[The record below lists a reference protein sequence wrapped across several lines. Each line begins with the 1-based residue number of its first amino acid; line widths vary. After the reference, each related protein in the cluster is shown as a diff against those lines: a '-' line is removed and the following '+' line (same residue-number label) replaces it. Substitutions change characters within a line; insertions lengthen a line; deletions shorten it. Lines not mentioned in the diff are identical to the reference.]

1 MLLEVRDATVH
12 YHKVAALRG
21 VSMDVPDGSVVTII
35 GANGAGKSTLLRAIS
50 GLESLSEG
58 EIRFDGRR
66 IDGTPPEKVV
76 ALGVA
81 QVPEGRRIFPDLT
94 VLENLSTGAYLRRD
108 REAVERDLDGVFEH
122 FPRLRER
129 RRQWA
134 KTLSGGE
141 QQMLAIGRALMSNPR
156 VLLLDEPTIGL
167 SPVLVQ
173 EMARIIREIHE
184 RGVPVVLV
192 EQKRG
197 ARPHPRRL
205 RLRARDRLGGPARP
219 GRRPPRERARAPRL
233 PRRLNPRRPPGRMF
247 TTNRPRNAPDPNDAR
262 RSR

>member
-21 VSMDVPDGSVVTII
+21 VSLDVPDGSVVTII

-58 EIRFDGRR
+58 EIRFGGER
-66 IDGTPPEKVV
+66 IDGTLPEKVV
-76 ALGVA
+76 ALGIA
-81 QVPEGRRIFPDLT
+81 QVPEGRRVFPDLT
-94 VLENLSTGAYLRRD
+94 VQENLNTGAYLRRD
-108 REAVERDLDGVFEH
+108 REQVSRDLDGVFEH

-156 VLLLDEPTIGL
+156 LLLLDEPTIGL

-173 EMARIIREIHE
+173 EMARIIKEIHA

-192 EQKRG
+192 EQN
-197 ARPHPRRL
+197 AELAL
-205 RLRARDRLGGPARP
+205 RLADYAYVLEIGSVALHGPASELHENDHV
-219 GRRPPRERARAPRL
+219 RRAYLGA
-233 PRRLNPRRPPGRMF
+233 
-247 TTNRPRNAPDPNDAR
+247 
-262 RSR
+262 

>member
-58 EIRFDGRR
+58 EIRFDGKRV
-66 IDGTPPEKVV
+66 DGTPPEKVV

-94 VLENLSTGAYLRRD
+94 VQENLNTGAYLRRD
-108 REAVERDLDGVFEH
+108 REAVEKDLDGVFEH
-122 FPRLRER
+122 FPRLKER

-156 VLLLDEPTIGL
+156 ILLLDEPTVGL
-167 SPVLVQ
+167 SPVLVM

-192 EQKRG
+192 EQNAELALTLADYAYVLEIG
-197 ARPHPRRL
+197 SVALH
-205 RLRARDRLGGPARP
+205 GPAADLHENEHV
-219 GRRPPRERARAPRL
+219 RRAYLGA
-233 PRRLNPRRPPGRMF
+233 
-247 TTNRPRNAPDPNDAR
+247 
-262 RSR
+262 

>member
-1 MLLEVRDATVH
+1 MLLEVRDAIVH
-12 YHKVAALRG
+12 YNKVAALRG

-50 GLESLSEG
+50 GLEALSEG
-58 EIRFDGRR
+58 EVRFDGRR

-94 VLENLSTGAYLRRD
+94 VLENLNTGAYLRRD
-108 REAVERDLDGVFEH
+108 REGMARDLEGVFDH
-122 FPRLRER
+122 FPRLKDR
-129 RRQWA
+129 RQQWA

-156 VLLLDEPTIGL
+156 ILLLDEPTIGL
-167 SPVLVQ
+167 SPVLVM
-173 EMARIIREIHE
+173 EMARIIGEIHE

-192 EQKRG
+192 EQNAELALQLADYAYVLEIG
-197 ARPHPRRL
+197 TVALH
-205 RLRARDRLGGPARP
+205 GPAADLHENEHV
-219 GRRPPRERARAPRL
+219 RRAYLGA
-233 PRRLNPRRPPGRMF
+233 
-247 TTNRPRNAPDPNDAR
+247 
-262 RSR
+262 